1 MIRRLIILLL
11 IVGCVFAESKSTII
25 TNKGNTVEYVFGSYK
40 PQQDQCLSKEKREKI
55 QRQLNE
61 NILRLNIDQQLLRAN
76 EHALFEWPLS
86 LNDESNDYGYH
97 GVSGFVDNNLNY
109 NNNLLDYNCGNR
121 TYDTEDYNHQ
131 GTDYFLW
138 PFNWDKVEN
147 DVVSVVAASPG
158 IIVGKS
164 DGNYD
169 KNCGGWDTDYSTE
182 WNAVYVQNDDGSI
195 SWYGHMKNG
204 SLTNKSFGDTVKV
217 GEYLGIVASSGIS
230 TGPHL
235 HFETYKDNTYTHLI
249 DPYYGDCNNH
259 NADSWWI
266 AQRPY
271 YDSAINKIMTHSG
284 YPEFYWDECAKPANI
299 NAENNFTP
307 NNYIY
312 FGAYYRD
319 QLSDQVSQWSLID
332 PEGNIY
338 DAWEQTLEDVDHY
351 PASYWW
357 YYYLFN
363 NTVIKGEW
371 TFQIIYNE
379 KQYEHKFL
387 ICDNDVLPD
396 DACDC
401 NGNIEDE
408 CGVCGGDNSTCTGCM
423 NDTACNYNID
433 ATIEGDCIHTDGVCE
448 TCVDGVILDNDG
460 DGDGVCDDMDDCEG
474 YDDTVDTD
482 GDGTPD
488 GCDLSLYEGII
499 PDNYSISSIYPNPFN
514 PVTNITYG
522 LPEHVNVQIVVY
534 DLSGKQVETLINQ
547 FQTPGYHSVNWDADN
562 LPSGV
567 YLIKM
572 DSGEFTQTQKVV
584 LVK

>member
-11 IVGCVFAESKSTII
+11 IVGCVFSESKSTII

-76 EHALFEWPLS
+76 EHALFEWPL
-86 LNDESNDYGYH
+86 LINDNSNDYGYH
-97 GVSGFVDNNLNY
+97 GISGFVDNNLNY
-109 NNNLLDYNCGNR
+109 NDNLLDYNCGSR

-131 GTDYFLW
+131 GTDYYLW

-147 DVVSVVAASPG
+147 DVVSVVAASSG

-204 SLTNKSFGDTVKV
+204 SLTNKSLGDTVNI

-235 HFETYKDNTYTHLI
+235 HFETYKDNTYNHLI

-259 NADSWWI
+259 NTDSWWI

-271 YDSAINKIMTHSG
+271 YDSAINKLMTHSAP
-284 YPEFYWDECAKPANI
+284 PEFYWDECAEPANI
-299 NAENNFTP
+299 NAENIFTS

-338 DAWEQTLEDVDHY
+338 DEWEQTSEDVAHY
-351 PASYWW
+351 SASYWW
-357 YYYLFN
+357 YNYLFN
-363 NTVIKGEW
+363 NTIIKGEW
-371 TFQIIYNE
+371 TFQIIFNE
-379 KQYEHKFL
+379 NQYEHKFR
-387 ICDNDVLPD
+387 ICDNDILPD

-408 CGVCGGDNSTCTGCM
+408 CGVCGGDGV
-423 NDTACNYNID
+423 D
-433 ATIEGDCIHTDGVCE
+433 ADD
-448 TCVDGVILDNDG
+448 
-460 DGDGVCDDMDDCEG
+460 DGVCDDVYVSCLPLEDKENCDEVHGCYWILHGEG
-474 YDDTVDTD
+474 YMCDNMRNIIIVLMMMVIGNFGQMNLD
-482 GDGTPD
+482 GGMTKMAMEIRQT
-488 GCDLSLYEGII
+488 L
-499 PDNYSISSIYPNPFN
+499 
-514 PVTNITYG
+514 
-522 LPEHVNVQIVVY
+522 VN
-534 DLSGKQVETLINQ
+534 G
-547 FQTPGYHSVNWDADN
+547 
-562 LPSGV
+562 
-567 YLIKM
+567 
-572 DSGEFTQTQKVV
+572 VV
-584 LVK
+584 LLWKLMKHMNGVEKHMGREIYCILMKY